1 MIDTPIRVLRMKSD
15 PAPARRGPMRLF
27 DGTPTPPAAPV
38 RKEADPFDGLPAAVV
53 KVAKARGYGIEGA
66 KLMALVSD
74 HFARTG
80 EPLTLDTFEIAAA
93 IGTTTARVDAIREG
107 FLRSDTLRRRHTS
120 GSLSI
125 EGLAPGDWG

>member
-1 MIDTPIRVLRMKSD
+1 
-15 PAPARRGPMRLF
+15 
-27 DGTPTPPAAPV
+27 
-38 RKEADPFDGLPAAVV
+38 VV
-53 KVAKARGYGIEGA
+53 KVCKTRGYGVEGA
-66 KLMALVSD
+66 KLLALVSD
-74 HFARTG
+74 HNGRTG

-125 EGLAPGDWG
+125 EGLAPGDWS